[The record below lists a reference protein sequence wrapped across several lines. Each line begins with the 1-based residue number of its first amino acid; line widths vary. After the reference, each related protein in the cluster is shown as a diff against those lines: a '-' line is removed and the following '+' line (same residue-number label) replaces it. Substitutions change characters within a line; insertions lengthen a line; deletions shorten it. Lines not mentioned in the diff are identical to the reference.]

1 MNAWSV
7 RHWRIVVLLFWI
19 SYALYAIFDRWA
31 QIRGFALGDTDDNLR
46 LAQVRALLGGQG
58 WYDLVQHRLDPV
70 HGGADIHWSRLVDL
84 PIAGLTL
91 ALRPLLGGPEAERW
105 AAAIAPCSPS
115 CQCCSGSHS
124 SPAGWSIPRR
134 ATGPRH
140 FAVRGLDHRHD
151 PAAAYRPSRLAAR
164 LPQPRARR
172 DGRPQPPPGRG
183 HARPRQRGIAR
194 HRARTAH
201 LSRPAGHGG
210 RCCCGSPIASS
221 ATASWPMRSA
231 CRAGPRSASSCSRHT
246 PIAPR
251 CATR

>member
-1 MNAWSV
+1 MGCSTKVNAWSV

-124 SPAGWSIPRR
+124 SPAGWSIR
-134 ATGPRH
+134 APCH
-140 FAVRGLDHRHD
+140 WSSPLCC
-151 PAAAYRPSRLAAR
+151 S
-164 LPQPRARR
+164 
-172 DGRPQPPPGRG
+172 
-183 HARPRQRGIAR
+183 RPRP
-194 HRARTAH
+194 
-201 LSRPAGHGG
+201 PA
-210 RCCCGSPIASS
+210 
-221 ATASWPMRSA
+221 
-231 CRAGPRSASSCSRHT
+231 
-246 PIAPR
+246 
-251 CATR
+251 